1 MRLKISLYE
10 FFVKTASFPIGAELS
25 RKPRFFRQFGGV
37 KRKSET
43 YILIGVRHSDACKVC
58 VAATGRLLGRCGI
71 QWSRNRF
78 LYPTVRNNE
87 YDDWWK

>member
-1 MRLKISLYE
+1 MRLKICLYE

-37 KRKSET
+37 KRKRET

-71 QWSRNRF
+71 Q
-78 LYPTVRNNE
+78 
-87 YDDWWK
+87 

>member
-1 MRLKISLYE
+1 MRLKICLYE

-37 KRKSET
+37 KRKRET

-71 QWSRNRF
+71 QCMHRDSAFYRF
-78 LYPTVRNNE
+78 KFYRRFFEVF
-87 YDDWWK
+87 